1 MSLTLQV
8 TLEDEPSVI
17 HSWIGRCSCQDQIGN
32 EIIGYDYIITVNVTE
47 PVHSAP
53 KLTWIGKFSPK
64 EADRETLSAKIL
76 DEFSKKMSK

>member
-17 HSWIGRCSCQDQIGN
+17 HSWIGRCSYQDQIGN

-53 KLTWIGKFSPK
+53 KLTWIGKFSPN